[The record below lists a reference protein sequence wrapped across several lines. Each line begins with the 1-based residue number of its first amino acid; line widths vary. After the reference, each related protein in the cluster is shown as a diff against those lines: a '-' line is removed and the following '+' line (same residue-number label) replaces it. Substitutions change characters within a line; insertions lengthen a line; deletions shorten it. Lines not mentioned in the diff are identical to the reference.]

1 MATRIHR
8 MLWSIVCGTALGL
21 GAAGCYDS
29 DPPQDAQADTDASL
43 PDAAEDTEPEFATAY
58 GMPEYGPPP
67 EP

>member
-1 MATRIHR
+1 M
-8 MLWSIVCGTALGL
+8 

-29 DPPQDAQADTDASL
+29 DPPEDAQADTDVTT
-43 PDAAEDTEPEFATAY
+43 PDVVEDMEPEVAPAY

>member
-8 MLWSIVCGTALGL
+8 MLWSIVCGAALGL

-29 DPPQDAQADTDASL
+29 DPPEDAQADTDASL
-43 PDAAEDTEPEFATAY
+43 PDAVEDAEPEVAPAY